1 VEISKSNARQNSE
14 SFFSLDT
21 STRREFFHRV
31 LIFVGVVTAVGLF
44 LALLWQSTE
53 VILLIFAGL
62 LLAIFLDGIADWIS
76 RYTPLSKGWALT
88 CILAATAGVTTL
100 ALWLFLPSLEEQFNR
115 ISQQVPETVVNLRGY
130 LEQSAVGGWILE
142 RIPAEPLQ
150 NTGQSSNVLG
160 RITGFFSSFLGIVVN
175 VAIVLVAGIYF
186 AYSPNLYYEGAIK
199 LFPANSH
206 KRIREVLDTL
216 GYNLRRWIIGR
227 LTVMTINGV
236 LTALGLWLLGVPMAI
251 PLGLL
256 TAAFNFIPNIGP
268 FLGAVPAVLIALT
281 QNPTQALYVAILYL
295 IIQTL
300 EGFVLTPLVQQKAIA
315 LPPVLVISA
324 QLLLGILFGFLGV
337 LLAVPIVAVA
347 FVLIKMLYVE
357 DTLGNK
363 VEVRGEEEVKE
374 ARRQTND
381 G

>member
-1 VEISKSNARQNSE
+1 MEISKSDAWQNHE
-14 SFFSLDT
+14 SLLSLDI

-62 LLAIFLDGIADWIS
+62 LLAIFLDGIADWVS

-88 CILAATAGVTTL
+88 FILAAVTGATTL
-100 ALWLFLPSLEEQFNR
+100 VLWLFLPTLEIQFSR
-115 ISQQVPETVVNLRGY
+115 ISQQLPEIAANLRAY
-130 LEQSAVGGWILE
+130 LQQSATGQWVLE

-150 NTGQSSNVLG
+150 NAGQSSNVLG

-236 LTALGLWLLGVPMAI
+236 LTALGLWLLGVPLAI
-251 PLGLL
+251 PLGLI

-281 QNPTQALYVAILYL
+281 QSPAQALQVAILYL

-300 EGFVLTPLVQQKAIA
+300 EGFVLSPLVQQKAIS
-315 LPPVLVISA
+315 LPPVLVVSA

-347 FVLIKMLYVE
+347 FVLVKMLYVE

-363 VEVRGEEEVKE
+363 VEVKGEVEVKK
-374 ARRQTND
+374 ARLQTD
-381 G
+381 DA